1 MSRCCIIDENNKMIP
16 LSEQEM
22 KNILKN
28 GTTSNDIIHWN
39 DKSYEYIKL
48 SFDEDSIRILKDITK
63 LENLMKQNEE
73 LKRENHGLKKDNLTK
88 LYRAD
93 CAMKVVRE
101 YILNAY
107 QNGIPFSI
115 VMGDIDKF
123 KSINDNYGHETGNIV
138 LKSIGECLL
147 NNIRTTTS
155 QIQVEKRK
163 NIDFEKDIIIRY
175 GGEEILFLFKNIN
188 LSHTIERIEN
198 IRKQIE
204 TLNPGNISVTMS
216 FGIFYFEKQKNTLEI
231 TEQNLYRSVSKLVH
245 CADKAMYHSKENG
258 RNLTSVYDND
268 KCYVITKKR

>member
-1 MSRCCIIDENNKMIP
+1 MIP

-39 DKSYEYIKL
+39 AKSYEYIEL
-48 SFDEDSIRILKDITK
+48 SFDDDSIRILKDITK
-63 LENLMKQNEE
+63 LENLIRRNEE
-73 LKRENHGLKKDNLTK
+73 LIKENYGLKKDNLTK

-93 CAMKVVRE
+93 WAMKVVRE

-107 QNGIPFSI
+107 QNGIPFSL

-123 KSINDNYGHETGNIV
+123 KSINDTYGHETGNVV

-147 NNIRTTTS
+147 NNMRTTTS
-155 QIQVEKRK
+155 QMQEEKRK
-163 NIDFEKDIIIRY
+163 SIYSEKDIIIRY
-175 GGEEILFLFKNIN
+175 GGEEILFLFKNIDLN
-188 LSHTIERIEN
+188 HTIERIES

-216 FGIFYFEKQKNTLEI
+216 FGIFHFEKQKITLEI
-231 TEQNLYRSVSKLVH
+231 TEQSLYRSVSELVH
-245 CADKAMYHSKENG
+245 CADKAMYHSKESG
-258 RNLTSVYDND
+258 RNLTSIYDNG
-268 KCYVITKKR
+268 KCYIITKKR